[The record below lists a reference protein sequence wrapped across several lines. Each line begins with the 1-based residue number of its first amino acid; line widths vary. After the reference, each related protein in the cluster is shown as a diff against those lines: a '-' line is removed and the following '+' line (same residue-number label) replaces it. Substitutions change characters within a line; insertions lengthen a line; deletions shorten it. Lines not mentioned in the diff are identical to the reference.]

1 MGQFSDMLL
10 PQVPSLLEALQDAGT
25 PVPKH
30 LLHGVEQLKEK
41 IQVALQVEEDQLE
54 ENLEALFPELWQLRL
69 ATLPFLAN
77 LEITE
82 GLHKIG
88 IDLQSV
94 SAHVPQLKATVERLQ
109 FGIELMAKFVQKL
122 LEGDPYL
129 LWKIT
134 ESTANQ
140 VFDYDAMM
148 AQICLTEKNQNTLT
162 SDFLHSSLMIE
173 LLLFALHQI
182 AEGYSTPETAMYYE
196 LEYLSAE
203 AIKQYA
209 AGLGIDQTQL
219 PWYQSPLS
227 DFQDF
232 LLAGPVAN
240 AEQLQ
245 FIKEKRTHFNTW
257 M

>member
-30 LLHGVEQLKEK
+30 LLNGVEQLKEK
-41 IQVALQVEEDQLE
+41 IQVALQVDEDQLE
-54 ENLEALFPELWQLRL
+54 ENLEALFPELWQLRM
-69 ATLPFLAN
+69 ASLPFLAN
-77 LEITE
+77 LEIT
-82 GLHKIG
+82 GALLKIR

-109 FGIELMAKFVQKL
+109 FGIELMAKFMQKS
-122 LEGDPYL
+122 LENEPDL
-129 LWKIT
+129 LWKIA
-134 ESTANQ
+134 ESISNLAI
-140 VFDYDAMM
+140 DYDAIL
-148 AQICLTEKNQNTLT
+148 AQISLTEKDQTKLT

-182 AEGYSTPETAMYYE
+182 EEGYSAPETAMYHE